1 MSVWKSSSS
10 STSCQ
15 SAVSDIAMSS
25 LLRHM
30 YKSSPLQMICTSEL
44 LLHTI
49 AIKSKYFDM
58 TVFLWLNAN
67 YGHLMGVI
75 NATVCYHMRWTAGLG
90 FLIGGGASATS
101 IDIVAVQEYVIKTRQ
116 AEITIRQKTRAF
128 VYYHQSVS
136 HRVFCCCQYYC
147 NYDRRN
153 KFHLL
158 FTAAFTRPVT
168 ATVVPELITP
178 LRHTDP
184 LGWQACLDCILDGL
198 CYEHSPFVRPSR
210 NHTTTVAG
218 HTCK

>member
-30 YKSSPLQMICTSEL
+30 QKSSPLQMICTSEL

-75 NATVCYHMRWTAGLG
+75 NATVCYHMRWTAVLGL
-90 FLIGGGASATS
+90 LIGGGASATS
-101 IDIVAVQEYVIKTRQ
+101 IDIVAVQEYGIKTRQ
-116 AEITIRQKTRAF
+116 AEITIRQKTPAF

-158 FTAAFTRPVT
+158 FTAAFARPVT

-178 LRHTDP
+178 LRQIP
-184 LGWQACLDCILDGL
+184 MAGMPRL
-198 CYEHSPFVRPSR
+198 YSR
-210 NHTTTVAG
+210 RIMLRAFTFRSSFTESHNHGCWT
-218 HTCK
+218 HE